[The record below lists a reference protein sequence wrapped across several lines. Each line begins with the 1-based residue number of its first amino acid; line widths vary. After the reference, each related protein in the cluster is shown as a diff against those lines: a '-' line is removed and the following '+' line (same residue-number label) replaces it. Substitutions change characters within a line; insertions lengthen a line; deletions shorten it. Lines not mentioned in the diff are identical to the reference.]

1 MAQRYK
7 FDCMELAGSLGDLG
21 TLLPMSILGVLLMF
35 TGLQLTLTIM
45 DLKDRRDFFV
55 AILILGVT
63 LPEVVA
69 IHAVLITNPSPHARS
84 NSAI

>member
-35 TGLQLTLTIM
+35 TGLQLTIM

>member
-1 MAQRYK
+1 MAERYK
-7 FDCMELAGSLGDLG
+7 FDCMELAVSLGDLG
-21 TLLPMSILGVLLMF
+21 TLLPMSVLGVLLMF
-35 TGLQLTLTIM
+35 TGLQLTIM